1 MTLKDEINR
10 IVSEYYS
17 CASKLQ
23 RQSYK
28 NQISK
33 LVSQSLNKSLPYIA
47 GYYNMKVFRSYLC
60 FEKEDVVQECLII
73 LLKSIE
79 KFDIKRNQ
87 NFYGFY
93 YSNVMRKIYQ
103 LYDVSKRKRRAISV
117 SITSKTNEDVD
128 PSIFSSINF
137 VDLSKEIEKLDEKIE
152 PLELIQRSYHQIM
165 VNDKNSLT
173 DEIDKEYKKEFIISR
188 CSERERSIVK
198 EILENNKSIT
208 EIAKEINISKAAV
221 SQAVKRIT
229 NRVKSL
235 TYF

>member
-1 MTLKDEINR
+1 
-10 IVSEYYS
+10 
-17 CASKLQ
+17 
-23 RQSYK
+23 
-28 NQISK
+28 
-33 LVSQSLNKSLPYIA
+33 
-47 GYYNMKVFRSYLC
+47 
-60 FEKEDVVQECLII
+60 
-73 LLKSIE
+73 
-79 KFDIKRNQ
+79 
-87 NFYGFY
+87 
-93 YSNVMRKIYQ
+93 MRKIYQ